1 MAMLYVCPECGRR
14 GVTYNKARKH
24 GRFRCRHCGHYP
36 GWIRPPVGADQLDE
50 KTMSEE
56 CFCYNP
62 NPGRGFRLRDMLKY
76 CAEKGIEPPELTNEE
91 VEQFY
96 YDE

>member
-1 MAMLYVCPECGRR
+1 MSGL
-14 GVTYNKARKH
+14 N
-24 GRFRCRHCGHYP
+24 
-36 GWIRPPVGADQLDE
+36 E

-62 NPGRGFRLRDMLKY
+62 NPRRGLRLRDMLKY
-76 CAEKGIEPPELTNEE
+76 CAEKGVELPELTTEE